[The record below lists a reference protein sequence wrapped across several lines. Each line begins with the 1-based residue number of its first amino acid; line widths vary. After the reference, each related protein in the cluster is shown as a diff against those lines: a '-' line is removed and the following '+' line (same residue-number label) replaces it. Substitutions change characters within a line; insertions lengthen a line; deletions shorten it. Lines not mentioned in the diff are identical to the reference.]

1 MATYIRVISAIASIL
16 ILAACA
22 STAPKVNPTAAGVG
36 AAVRN
41 PACVDQTGSQI
52 AANGASCSTIV
63 LSISSDDV
71 SRNGATTAGEAI
83 RFNVPFA
90 TINH

>member
-1 MATYIRVISAIASIL
+1 MATYIRVISAIVSIL

-22 STAPKVNPTAAGVG
+22 VTAPNVKPTAAGVG
-36 AAVRN
+36 AAARN
-41 PACVDQTGSQI
+41 PACLDQAGSQI
-52 AANGASCSTIV
+52 AVNGASCSTIV

-71 SRNGATTAGEAI
+71 IRNGATTAGEAI

>member
-1 MATYIRVISAIASIL
+1 MDTYIRVISAIASIL

-22 STAPKVNPTAAGVG
+22 ATAPKVKPTAAGVG
-36 AAVRN
+36 AAARN
-41 PACVDQTGSQI
+41 PACLTQTGSRI
-52 AANGASCSTIV
+52 AVNGANCSEIG

-71 SRNGATTAGEAI
+71 SRNGATTAGEVL

>member
-22 STAPKVNPTAAGVG
+22 VTATNVKPTAAGVG
-36 AAVRN
+36 ADARN
-41 PACVDQTGSQI
+41 PACLTQTESRI
-52 AANGASCSTIV
+52 AVNGANCSAIV
-63 LSISSDDV
+63 LSISSDEV
-71 SRNGATTAGEAI
+71 TRNGATTAGEAI
-83 RFNVPFA
+83 RFNVPFS